1 MKETGKKIY
10 KEEYQHTDTKKKEKS
25 NPNNVRISDR
35 HKKNGRNKWRK
46 RKISDEFGY
55 SHSMRMNKSKYM
67 KIEDNKK

>member
-35 HKKNGRNKWRK
+35 HKKKWQ
-46 RKISDEFGY
+46 E
-55 SHSMRMNKSKYM
+55 
-67 KIEDNKK
+67 